1 MSKRTAKTA
10 SKKTSSNPVKA
21 GYLAMTV
28 FAAAISA
35 SYFATLAHASTGP
48 SAQAASGKAP
58 ASSPASKS
66 KSTSQLPISSTPP
79 IKSISL
85 PLFFE
90 PNQGQTA
97 PQVKFLARGHG
108 YGLFLTADEAV
119 LQLQRSTP
127 STQQS
132 AGESA
137 VIRMHL
143 DGADASAS
151 VSGTDKLPGRSN
163 YFIGNDPSKWHHDIP
178 QFGRVE
184 YNGVYPGVNLVYYG
198 DHGQLEYDFR
208 IAPAAD
214 PSQIALSFTGASAH
228 VDPQS
233 GDLLLTTGHG
243 DVRFHAPHVYQKNG
257 SSEKSIAGSFREL
270 ADNKIGFKV
279 GPYDH
284 RRELVIDPVLTY
296 STYFGGSGTESFV
309 NVTVDTA
316 GLIYLVGSTTP
327 ATDFPF
333 PLAGPATIAPFQG
346 QPQPG
351 PQNVFIAVI
360 NPFAPQQNNPQLL
373 YATYLGG
380 SGTDFPAGIAVSTN
394 IDPLTTGIDLIVAG
408 STTSIDFP
416 VDGALAAFQSSP
428 PAQPGG
434 GHGFV
439 TRLNLGSSVTTLR
452 YSTYLWGTNATGDA
466 TDIVTGL
473 AIDGQSDA
481 FVTGTT
487 TSTNGSN
494 NNGLTGFPANANG
507 FQTLS
512 NAPLNNSNVQV
523 GTQFFASKINTAG
536 SGPQSMI
543 YSTYLGGGNQ
553 PAGPKN
559 IGGGIAV
566 DTAGN
571 MYITGGTNYLGTVG
585 TDGQASFPLNNA
597 YQSCLNESGQTICPT
612 DASSNLDAFIAK
624 ISPTPGFTLP
634 IYCTYLGGGPLNG
647 NPGDDFGTAIAVDSN
662 NSAYITGST
671 TSSDWASSGSGFQ
684 TQYKGNGDAFIAK
697 IGGNPTGTIYP
708 LDYFSY
714 LGGSGTDSGA
724 AIQVNG
730 LQTVFVAGSTNSTDF
745 PITLLNKV
753 QPVYGG
759 AGDAFVASIS
769 TTGGTQGAYSTYL
782 GGSGL
787 DQATGIAID
796 VFGDTY
802 VAGTTQSTN
811 FPTVNPFQATLD
823 QGVGNLPDAF
833 VSNIGPDSVLVV
845 TPASTSPS
853 PNPINAGS
861 AVTFTFNIANNGP
874 DNATHIIFTIGNLPT
889 SGGQNGLSGS
899 PTATTTAAGGTCN
912 PVQGMTITCSIPTLA
927 AGAQTTVTTTMTP
940 IITTTAKQISGITG
954 VAIANNIPT
963 QYICLPAQ
971 PPANI
976 ANFTVSASTTTPVI
990 NAGDVATIQVVFTPT
1005 NQFGYNAPITPGQTI
1020 SPSMVTATTP
1030 TFTPTPVTPG
1040 AAAASTT
1047 LTIATVARPVTT
1059 GSLLHRSSFYATWLP
1074 ITGVSLAGLGIG
1086 VGRKRRRWLAGI
1098 ALCVIAGAMLLQSGC
1113 GSASSPATQTG
1124 GTLAGVYTV
1133 TVSGSPGSSG
1143 SQTVKIFITVN

>member
-1 MSKRTAKTA
+1 MSGSMSKAM
-10 SKKTSSNPVKA
+10 SKKTSTSNRVKA

-28 FAAAISA
+28 FAAAIGA
-35 SYFATLAHASTGP
+35 SYFASPAHAATGS
-48 SAQAASGKAP
+48 SAQPASENVP
-58 ASSPASKS
+58 ASSAALASKSASKS
-66 KSTSQLPISSTPP
+66 KSISPTPISSKRPV
-79 IKSISL
+79 KSISL

-127 STQQS
+127 STQPS
-132 AGESA
+132 ADESA

-143 DGADASAS
+143 DGADASAN
-151 VSGTDKLPGRSN
+151 VSGADKLPGRSN

-184 YNGVYPGVNLVYYG
+184 YKGVYPGVNLVYYG
-198 DHGQLEYDFR
+198 SQGQLEYDFR

-233 GDLLLTTGHG
+233 GDLLLTTGNG
-243 DVRFHAPHVYQKNG
+243 DVRFHAPHIYQKNDQKNG
-257 SSEKSIAGSFREL
+257 SSEKSIAGGFREL
-270 ADNKIGFKV
+270 ADNKIGFTV

-309 NVTVDTA
+309 NVTVDTS

-333 PLAGPATIAPFQG
+333 PALGGTTIPPFQG

-360 NPFAPQQNNPQLL
+360 NPFAQPPDPQLL

-380 SGTDFPAGIAVSTN
+380 SGTDTPAGIAVSTN

-408 STTSIDFP
+408 STTSTDFP
-416 VDGALAAFQSSP
+416 TGGALTAFQADLP
-428 PAQPGG
+428 PEPGIHA
-434 GHGFV
+434 HGFV
-439 TRLNLGSSVTTLR
+439 TRLNLGASATTLR
-452 YSTYLWGTNATGDA
+452 YSTYLAGTNTAGNA
-466 TDIVTGL
+466 TDTVTGL

-494 NNGLTGFPANANG
+494 NNGLNGFPANANG

-512 NAPLNNSNVQV
+512 NAPN
-523 GTQFFASKINTAG
+523 QFFASKINTAG

-543 YSTYLGGGNQ
+543 YSTYLGGGNPQ
-553 PAGPKN
+553 TGVTN
-559 IGGGIAV
+559 GGGIAV
-566 DTAGN
+566 DVAGN
-571 MYITGGTNYLGTVG
+571 MYITGGTNFLGAIG
-585 TDGQASFPLNNA
+585 TNNEPAFPLNNA
-597 YQSCLNESGQTICPT
+597 YQSCLNESGQSICPGNAT
-612 DASSNLDAFIAK
+612 TATDAFIAK
-624 ISPTPGFTLP
+624 INPNPGFTLP
-634 IYCTYLGGGPLNG
+634 IYCTYLGGSSND
-647 NPGDDFGTAIAVDSN
+647 NGTAIAVDSN

-671 TSSDWASSGSGFQ
+671 FSGDWASSGSGFQ
-684 TQYKGNGDAFIAK
+684 TLYKGNGDAFIAK
-697 IGGNPTGTIYP
+697 LGGNPTGTIYP

-714 LGGSGTDSGA
+714 LGGSGTDAGA

-730 LQTVFVAGSTNSTDF
+730 LQTIYVAGSTTSADF
-745 PITLLNKV
+745 PITINDNV

-759 AGDAFVASIS
+759 AQDAFVASIS
-769 TTGGTQGAYSTYL
+769 TTGGTIGAYSTYL

-802 VAGTTQSTN
+802 VAGTTRSTN

-833 VSNIGPDSVLVV
+833 VSNIGPDSLLVV

-861 AVTFTFNIANNGP
+861 AVTFTFNIANSGP

-976 ANFTVSASTTTPVI
+976 ANFSVSASTQTPVI
-990 NAGDVATIQVVFTPT
+990 NAGDVATITVVFTPT
-1005 NQFGYNAPITPGQTI
+1005 TQYGYNAPITPGQTI

-1030 TFTPTPVTPG
+1030 TFTPTPVTLSG
-1040 AAAASTT
+1040 TQAGSTT
-1047 LTIATVARPVTT
+1047 LTIATVARPVTS
-1059 GSLLHRSSFYATWLP
+1059 GALLHRSSFYATWLP
-1074 ITGVSLAGLGIG
+1074 IGGLSIAGLGIG

-1098 ALCVIAGAMLLQSGC
+1098 VLCVIAGAMLLQSGC

-1124 GTLAGVYTV
+1124 GTLAGVYTI

-1143 SQTVKIFITVN
+1143 SQTVKIFLTVN

>member
-1 MSKRTAKTA
+1 VSKRTAKRT
-10 SKKTSSNPVKA
+10 SKKTSPNPVKA

-28 FAAAISA
+28 FAAAIGA
-35 SYFATLAHASTGP
+35 SYFATPAHAAAGRSE
-48 SAQAASGKAP
+48 QAASEKAP
-58 ASSPASKS
+58 ASSAAPKS
-66 KSTSQLPISSTPP
+66 KSISATSISSKRPV
-79 IKSISL
+79 KSISL

-119 LQLQRSTP
+119 LQLQRSAP

-143 DGADASAS
+143 DGANASAGI
-151 VSGTDKLPGRSN
+151 SGTDKLPGRSN

-257 SSEKSIAGSFREL
+257 SSEKSITGSFREL
-270 ADNKIGFKV
+270 ADNKIGFTV

-309 NVTVDTA
+309 NVTVDTS
-316 GLIYLVGSTTP
+316 GLIYLAGSTTP
-327 ATDFPF
+327 AADFPF
-333 PLAGPATIAPFQG
+333 PALGGTTIPPFQG

-360 NPFAPQQNNPQLL
+360 NPFAQPPNPQLL

-380 SGTDFPAGIAVSTN
+380 SGTDYPAGIAVSTN

-408 STTSIDFP
+408 STTSTDFP
-416 VDGALAAFQSSP
+416 TGGALTPFQKVAPS
-428 PAQPGG
+428 QPGI
-434 GHGFV
+434 HGFV
-439 TRLNLGSSVTTLR
+439 TRLNLGSSATTLR
-452 YSTYLWGTNATGDA
+452 YSTYLAGTNTAGDA
-466 TDIVTGL
+466 TDTVTGL

-494 NNGLTGFPANANG
+494 NDGLNGFPANANG

-512 NAPLNNSNVQV
+512 NAPS
-523 GTQFFASKINTAG
+523 QFFASKINTAG
-536 SGPQSMI
+536 SGAQSMI
-543 YSTYLGGGNQ
+543 YSTYLGGGNPQ
-553 PAGPKN
+553 TG
-559 IGGGIAV
+559 IVTGGGIAV
-566 DTAGN
+566 DVAGN
-571 MYITGGTNYLGTVG
+571 MYITGGTNFLGAPG
-585 TDGQASFPLNNA
+585 SNNEAPFPLNNS
-597 YQSCLNESGQTICPT
+597 YQSCLNESGQTICPGNAT
-612 DASSNLDAFIAK
+612 TQRDAFIAK
-624 ISPTPGFTLP
+624 INPNPGFTLP
-634 IYCTYLGGGPLNG
+634 IYCTYLGGS
-647 NPGDDFGTAIAVDSN
+647 GDDFGTAIAVDSN

-671 TSSDWASSGSGFQ
+671 LSGDWASSGSGFQ
-684 TQYKGNGDAFIAK
+684 TLYKGSGDAFIAK

-730 LQTVFVAGSTNSTDF
+730 LQTVYVAGSTTSADF
-745 PITLLNKV
+745 PITVNDRV
-753 QPVYGG
+753 QSVFGG
-759 AGDAFVASIS
+759 VQDAFVASIS
-769 TTGGTQGAYSTYL
+769 TTAGTQGAYSTYL
-782 GGSGL
+782 GGSGP
-787 DQATGIAID
+787 DQATSIAID

-802 VAGTTQSTN
+802 VAGTTQSTD
-811 FPTVNPFQATLD
+811 FPPKNPFQATLD

-833 VSNIGPDSVLVV
+833 VSNIGPDSLLVV

-853 PNPINAGS
+853 PNPVNAGS
-861 AVTFTFNIANNGP
+861 AVTFTFNIANSGP
-874 DNATHIIFTIGNLPT
+874 DNATHIIFTIANLPT

-912 PVQGMTITCSIPTLA
+912 PVQGATITCSIPTLA

-940 IITTTAKQISGITG
+940 IITTTATQISGITG

-963 QYICLPAQ
+963 PYICLPAQ
-971 PPANI
+971 PAANI
-976 ANFTVSASTTTPVI
+976 ANFTISASTQTPVI
-990 NAGDVATIQVVFTPT
+990 NAGDVATINVLFKPTTP
-1005 NQFGYNAPITPGQTI
+1005 FGYNAPITPGQTI

-1030 TFTPTPVTPG
+1030 TFTPTPVTLTG
-1040 AAAASTT
+1040 NQTGSTT

-1059 GSLLHRSSFYATWLP
+1059 GSLFRRSSFYATWLP
-1074 ITGVSLAGLGIG
+1074 IGGLSLPGLGIG
-1086 VGRKRRRWLAGI
+1086 VGRKRRRWLAGMV
-1098 ALCVIAGAMLLQSGC
+1098 LCVIAGVMLLQSGC

-1124 GTLAGVYTV
+1124 GTLPGVYTV

-1143 SQTVKIFITVN
+1143 SQTVKIFIEVR